1 MAATIAA
8 SQTRKENFMNRWGVF
23 LAAVLAAAA
32 LLLPPPVAAKAPA
45 KVEKEIKAV
54 LKKHGD
60 YFKAKNLDGVMSL
73 YAQEPDVISIGSEES
88 EEAIGLDQIRAAYK
102 KSFAAISALN
112 SMSYKNL
119 RISAAGNAAWIYTE
133 VKISL
138 VMANSGRP
146 LDINGRFTAVLKKK
160 GNQWRFVQTHFSEIA
175 KPVILSFEEID
186 VNKDGKI
193 DYKEMTVVITGLTP
207 EQFRAM
213 DRNKDGVITR
223 DEYSGYMSDE
233 EMKAVW
239 SRPHNIF

>member
-1 MAATIAA
+1 
-8 SQTRKENFMNRWGVF
+8 MNRWGFF
-23 LAAVLAAAA
+23 LAAVLTAAA
-32 LLLPPPVAAKAPA
+32 LLLPAPVAAKAPA

-73 YAQEPDVISIGSEES
+73 YAKEPDVISIGSEEN
-88 EEAIGLDQIRAAYK
+88 EEAIGLDQIRAEYK
-102 KSFAAISALN
+102 KSFAAISSLN
-112 SMSYKNL
+112 SISYKNL
-119 RISAAGNAAWIYTE
+119 RISSVGNAAWLYME
-133 VKISL
+133 VKINL
-138 VMANSGRP
+138 VLTRTGKP

-160 GNQWRFVQTHFSEIA
+160 GNQWLFVQTHFSEIA
-175 KPVILSFEEID
+175 KPLTLSFEEID

-193 DYKEMTVVITGLTP
+193 DYKEMTLVITGMTP
-207 EQFRAM
+207 EQFQSM
-213 DRNKDGVITR
+213 DRNKDKVITR